1 MEELKLTT
9 LSNNAGTKE
18 LGNTSLNMYKKNSKS
33 IETVVNSWHLIYKND
48 KCYFSCNG
56 ALCYKIF

>member
-18 LGNTSLNMYKKNSKS
+18 LGKTSLNMFLKNSKS
-33 IETVVNSWHLIYKND
+33 IEIVVNSWHLIYKSD
-48 KCYFSCNG
+48 KCYFS
-56 ALCYKIF
+56 

>member
-33 IETVVNSWHLIYKND
+33 IENVVKLAFDI
-48 KCYFSCNG
+48 
-56 ALCYKIF
+56 